1 MAELDASK
9 LPGDALR
16 ELGEFL
22 RRKLSAKVEESSGR
36 IVVENVSNTRL
47 RKAVRWFLSRKKLS
61 GEYRVLSDRK
71 AKTLTLKK
79 IKKD

>member
-9 LPGDALR
+9 LPGETIR
-16 ELGEFL
+16 ELADFL
-22 RRKLSAKVEESSGR
+22 RRKLSVKVEESSGK

-47 RKAVRWFLSRKKLS
+47 RRAVRWFLSRKDLS
-61 GEYRVLSDRK
+61 DEYRVLSDGK
-71 AKTLTLKK
+71 AKTLAIRK

>member
-9 LPGDALR
+9 LPGEALR
-16 ELGEFL
+16 ELRDFL
-22 RRKLSAKVEESSGR
+22 SKKLAVKVEESSGK

-61 GEYRVLSDRK
+61 EEYRVLSDRK
-71 AKTLTLKK
+71 AKTLAVR
-79 IKKD
+79 